1 MRTAQVDT
9 FPFHLRRRTAF
20 QALPWHGGASDGF
33 HYPPAGIGTGIGIG
47 AVTGIGNETGSG
59 GSHHPRAKS
68 GVRPRNRH
76 RMLSLAQDA
85 STRTR
90 RKNKN
95 CLSCKT
101 FSKLRQIPQASTC
114 IRAYRKNPAADSEL
128 QRDFSARQEFPVP
141 ICGKQAFRRRQGV
154 RLTKSSRP
162 RTPAACPPEP

>member
-1 MRTAQVDT
+1 MAVRPMD
-9 FPFHLRRRTAF
+9 FIIR
-20 QALPWHGGASDGF
+20 
-33 HYPPAGIGTGIGIG
+33 PAGIGIGIRTCSG
-47 AVTGIGNETGSG
+47 GSPHQTKNGDLRRAGVSIETGTRTETGSG
-59 GSHHPRAKS
+59 GSHHPRVKS

-114 IRAYRKNPAADSEL
+114 IRAYRKIPL
-128 QRDFSARQEFPVP
+128 QIPNCSGIFLQGRSFLYLSA
-141 ICGKQAFRRRQGV
+141 GN
-154 RLTKSSRP
+154 RLSVAGREY
-162 RTPAACPPEP
+162 A